1 MENRTG
7 SWKNV
12 GTSIITLSRKY
23 STPVGAAT
31 LYVTVALLILLAAN
45 ANLAHVSFFF
55 LTQNYFFSYGDDD
68 FDNSLASSFF
78 FFFLIEKS
86 LFNNGLALQSKR

>member
-12 GTSIITLSRKY
+12 GMSIIKLSRKY

-31 LYVTVALLILLAAN
+31 LYVTLALLILLAAN

-55 LTQNYFFSYGDDD
+55 NPELFFQ
-68 FDNSLASSFF
+68 LW
-78 FFFLIEKS
+78 
-86 LFNNGLALQSKR
+86 R

>member
-12 GTSIITLSRKY
+12 CTSIITLSRKY

-31 LYVTVALLILLAAN
+31 LYVTLALLILLAAN
-45 ANLAHVSFFF
+45 ANLAHVSFF

-78 FFFLIEKS
+78 FFF
-86 LFNNGLALQSKR
+86 

>member
-12 GTSIITLSRKY
+12 GMSIITLSRKY

-31 LYVTVALLILLAAN
+31 LYVTLALLILAAN

-55 LTQNYFFSYGDDD
+55 NPELFFQ
-68 FDNSLASSFF
+68 LW
-78 FFFLIEKS
+78 
-86 LFNNGLALQSKR
+86 R

>member
-12 GTSIITLSRKY
+12 GMSNITLSRKY

-31 LYVTVALLILLAAN
+31 LYVTLALLILLAAN
-45 ANLAHVSFFF
+45 ANLAHVS
-55 LTQNYFFSYGDDD
+55 
-68 FDNSLASSFF
+68 F

>member
-12 GTSIITLSRKY
+12 GMSNITLSRKY

-31 LYVTVALLILLAAN
+31 LYVTLALLILLAAN
-45 ANLAHVSFFF
+45 ANLAHVSF
-55 LTQNYFFSYGDDD
+55 
-68 FDNSLASSFF
+68 FF

>member
-31 LYVTVALLILLAAN
+31 LYVTLALLILLAAN
-45 ANLAHVSFFF
+45 ANLAHVSFFFFF

-68 FDNSLASSFF
+68 FDNSLAS
-78 FFFLIEKS
+78 FFLIEKS